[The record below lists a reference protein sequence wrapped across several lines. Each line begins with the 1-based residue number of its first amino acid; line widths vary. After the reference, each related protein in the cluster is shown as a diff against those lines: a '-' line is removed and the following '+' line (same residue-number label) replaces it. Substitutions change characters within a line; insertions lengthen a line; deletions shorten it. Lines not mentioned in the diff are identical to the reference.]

1 LLLFPSFLK
10 LRRTDPNTPR
20 PYRVPGGYS
29 TAVLLSVICTA
40 FILQAI
46 VFFIYKPGA
55 FDATYALSVVG
66 GVVLTVLVGELLV
79 RRARSRQEAVAN
91 V

>member
-1 LLLFPSFLK
+1 M
-10 LRRTDPNTPR
+10 DPNTPR
-20 PYRVPGGYS
+20 PYRVPGGYP

-55 FDATYALSVVG
+55 FDPTYALSVVG